1 MLAHRHADEG
11 THPIVTQCF
20 HQSLIYPSKP
30 KISNLYNSVFFSFSH
45 DQYVRR
51 LETSMDN
58 LIAVKI
64 VEAVEQLPQ
73 QGFDSVGVNGGV

>member
-1 MLAHRHADEG
+1 
-11 THPIVTQCF
+11 
-20 HQSLIYPSKP
+20 
-30 KISNLYNSVFFSFSH
+30 VFFSFSH